1 MSLIIDGHNLVPKM
15 PGVSLADPDDEMKL
29 IKILQDYG
37 RLRRKPIEVYFDK
50 ATPGMSGE
58 KHFGRVV
65 AYFIQQGITA
75 DQSIMNRL
83 KKLGRRAKNVTVV
96 SSDRQV
102 RKAAQAAHTKLM
114 TSEEFVTDWQ
124 ALLEEEPELDPRSR
138 LLSSDEVEMW
148 EDIFRHGHPSS
159 RENK

>member
-1 MSLIIDGHNLVPKM
+1 MSLIVDGHNLIPKI
-15 PGVSLADPDDEMKL
+15 PGVNLADPDDEMKL

-37 RLRRKPIEVYFDK
+37 RLRRKSIEVYFDK
-50 ATPGMSGE
+50 AEPSGSG
-58 KHFGRVV
+58 KQQFGRVV

-75 DQSIMNRL
+75 DQVIMARL

-114 TSEEFVTDWQ
+114 TCEEFSADWQ
-124 ALLEEEPELDPRSR
+124 ALLAEEPELDPRSR
-138 LLSSDEVEMW
+138 LLSSDEVDMW
-148 EDIFRHGHPSS
+148 EDIFRRGHPPS
-159 RENK
+159 REKK